1 MSVLFIFRRD
11 LRLIDN
17 VGLQTALNLA
27 KEKDAMV
34 LPIFIFTPEQISAK
48 NAYRSA
54 KAISFMFESLKEL
67 NTDLKEKHQS
77 KLHIFYGSN
86 LSLLKKITTA
96 VNPLAIVT
104 NEDYTPYAMQRDEQ
118 VQQFCDDRGIE
129 FVRTCDYL
137 LQPMGT
143 LNKSSGE
150 PYTVFT
156 PFRNNAIKRVHQPDK
171 PVARLSHA
179 DHLGKASA
187 GAALSKLECS
197 WNINPAKAST
207 ESTRLVCGGDGG
219 RKAALAKLN
228 KAAKD
233 QNKYNKTRNT
243 LSIRTTELS
252 AYIKFGCVSIREVYW
267 KLRDAYGMSN
277 ELISQLYWREFYFY
291 VTYHFPETLQGQ
303 IFVGKK
309 NANYN
314 AKFNKLRWNNSAK
327 DFQAWCKGQ
336 TGYPVVDAGMRQLNA
351 TGFMHNRARLITA
364 NFLNRLLNI
373 DWRKGEQYYAKR
385 LTDYDPAVNNGNWQW
400 IASTGVDP
408 KPYNQR
414 LFNPWLQSKRFDPDG
429 EYIKTWVPELKK
441 VKPADLHRWDEV
453 REDYKSQVTGYPAPI
468 VDYAEARKRSLKN
481 YQQA

>member
-27 KEKDAMV
+27 KEKNAMV

-67 NTDLKEKHQS
+67 NSDLKEKHQS
-77 KLHIFYGSN
+77 KLHIFYGNNVSV
-86 LSLLKKITTA
+86 LKKITTA
-96 VNPLAIVT
+96 ANTLAIVT
-104 NEDYTPYAMQRDEQ
+104 NEDYTPYAMQRDEDIEK
-118 VQQFCDDRGIE
+118 FCYDRGIE

-156 PFRNNAIKRVHQPDK
+156 PFRNNAIKRAHQPDK

-179 DHLGKASA
+179 DRLGKASA
-187 GAALSKLECS
+187 AVIKIECG
-197 WNINPAKAST
+197 WNINPVKASDGGDA
-207 ESTRLVCGGDGG
+207 RLVRGG

-228 KAAKD
+228 NAAKE
-233 QNKYNKTRNT
+233 QKAYNKTRNT
-243 LSIRTTELS
+243 LSLRTTELS

-267 KLRDAYGMSN
+267 KLRDAYSMSN

-291 VTYHFPETLQGQ
+291 VTYYFPETLQGQ
-303 IFVGKK
+303 ILSTKK

-314 AKFNKLRWNNSAK
+314 SKFDKLRWNTSSI

-429 EYIKTWVPELKK
+429 EYIKTWVPELKN

-453 REDYKSQVTGYPAPI
+453 RENYASQVTGYPAPI
-468 VDYAEARKRSLKN
+468 VDYTKARQRSLKN